1 MPTNGTLK
9 VGTAT
14 ANPGTRAQ
22 GFIEYGVGAYGEP
35 LGIPVTVVN
44 GAQDGPVLWVDG
56 AIHGDEPEGPLAIVK
71 VLRALDAGE
80 LSGAFVGCMAM
91 NPPAYFN
98 NERGNAWDKNTYDMN
113 RIYPGRP
120 NGFPTERIAH
130 AHSVAMLA
138 AADLE
143 MTIHSGG
150 DHSYLSMAIFHAGG
164 ENVPGLPGASEK
176 LAKAMGPG
184 WDLLLSGGPGGRS
197 PMTTMTEA
205 GKAGITVELGG
216 MSATLPPE
224 YHRVGD
230 TLAEAIFNVMR
241 AYGMISGEAGR
252 CERWLHG
259 VQELVSAPVGGLWVP
274 ERDVV
279 MRVPMREGDV
289 IARIYDLFGNEAATV
304 AAPCDGQIFGLRTN
318 PTVHPGDWCCF
329 YARITGESE
338 E

>member
-1 MPTNGTLK
+1 MPTDGPLT

-14 ANPGTRAQ
+14 AGPGERAHGIIQ
-22 GFIEYGVGAYGEP
+22 YGVDAYGEP
-35 LGIPVTVVN
+35 LGIPITIVN
-44 GAQDGPVLWVDG
+44 GEGDGPVLWIDG
-56 AIHGDEPEGPLAIVK
+56 AIHGDEPEGPLAIIK
-71 VLRALDAGE
+71 VLNSIDASE
-80 LSGAFVGCMAM
+80 LNGAFVGCTAM
-91 NPPAYFN
+91 NPPAFFN
-98 NERGNAWDKNTYDMN
+98 NERGHAWDKNTYDMN

-130 AHSVAMLA
+130 AHSVAMVE

-150 DHSYLSMAIFHAGG
+150 DHSYLSLAIFHAGG
-164 ENVPGLPGASEK
+164 ASEE

-184 WDLLLSGGPGGRS
+184 WDLLLTGGPGGKS
-197 PMTTMTEA
+197 PMTTMVEA

-241 AYGMISGEAGR
+241 TYGMLHGEPGR
-252 CERWLHG
+252 CESWLHG
-259 VQELVSAPVGGLWVP
+259 VQELVSAPVGGLWVA
-274 ERDVV
+274 ERDIE
-279 MRVPMREGDV
+279 MRSPMQEGTV
-289 IARIYDLFGNEAATV
+289 IARIYDLFGEEAAVVT
-304 AAPCDGQIFGLRTN
+304 APCDGQIFGLRTN

-329 YARITGESE
+329 YARITGESS
-338 E
+338 

>member
-1 MPTNGTLK
+1 MPTNGTLR
-9 VGTAT
+9 VGSAV
-14 ANPGTRAQ
+14 AAPGQRAQ
-22 GFIEYGVGAYGEP
+22 GIIEYGTDAFGQP

-44 GAQDGPVLWVDG
+44 GTDDGPVLWVDG
-56 AIHGDEPEGPLAIVK
+56 GIHGDEPEGPLAIVK
-71 VLRALDAGE
+71 VLAALQPAE
-80 LSGAFVGCMAM
+80 LKGAFVGCMAM
-91 NPPAYFN
+91 NPPAFAV

-120 NGFPTERIAH
+120 NGFPTERIAY
-130 AHSVAMLA
+130 AHSVALTA

-164 ENVPGLPGASEK
+164 ESER

-184 WDLLLSGGPGGRS
+184 WDLLLTGGPGGKS
-197 PMTTMTEA
+197 PMTTMAEA
-205 GKAGITVELGG
+205 GKAAITVELGG

-241 AYGMISGEAGR
+241 AYGMISGEAGS

-289 IARIYDLFGNEAATV
+289 IARIYDLFGNEV
-304 AAPCDGQIFGLRTN
+304 AVVPAPCDGQIFGLRTN

-329 YARITGESE
+329 YARITGETSR
-338 E
+338 